1 MEEKDDKL
9 KEAEHVAAALG
20 ADEDDED
27 SSLFYND
34 LMPMMVRNPFV
45 FCYIILLF
53 EVMLVL
59 EIWTIQV

>member
-45 FCYIILLF
+45 LGYIPLL
-53 EVMLVL
+53 LKL
-59 EIWTIQV
+59 CSC

>member
-1 MEEKDDKL
+1 VEEKDDKL

-34 LMPMMVRNPFV
+34 LMPMMVRNPVV
-45 FCYIILLF
+45 FCYIIIILKLCSC
-53 EVMLVL
+53 
-59 EIWTIQV
+59 